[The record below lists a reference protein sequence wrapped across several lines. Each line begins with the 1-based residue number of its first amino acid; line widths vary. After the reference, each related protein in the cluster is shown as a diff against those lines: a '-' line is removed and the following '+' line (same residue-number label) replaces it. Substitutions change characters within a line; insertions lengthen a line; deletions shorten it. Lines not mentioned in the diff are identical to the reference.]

1 MKKKS
6 RSRTSIS
13 APANAV
19 LIVLFSLMMVMCICP
34 VLLVL
39 GISFSDE
46 RDVLIN
52 GYSMIPQ
59 HFTTDAYRFIFK
71 WSGTILNSYGVTL
84 LVTVVGTV
92 CSTFLVALFAYPL
105 SRREFSFRKQFSFF
119 ALFTMLFNGGMVPWY
134 IVCVKFLHLNNTI
147 FALIVPYLMNAF
159 YVMIM
164 RTFYQTTIPDAI
176 VESARI
182 DGCGDFRI
190 FRTIVLPL
198 ALPGLATIGLFNT
211 LAFWNDY
218 YLPLMLVTDQNLYN
232 LQYML
237 YKLLVSLSILEQ
249 IPSTSF
255 SMEAMKLPGETARMA
270 MCILSIGPIIIAY
283 PFFQKYFIK
292 GLTIGSV
299 KG

>member
-19 LIVLFSLMMVMCICP
+19 LIVLFSLMMVMCIYP

-92 CSTFLVALFAYPL
+92 CSTFLVALFAY
-105 SRREFSFRKQFSFF
+105 
-119 ALFTMLFNGGMVPWY
+119 
-134 IVCVKFLHLNNTI
+134 C
-147 FALIVPYLMNAF
+147 
-159 YVMIM
+159 
-164 RTFYQTTIPDAI
+164 
-176 VESARI
+176 
-182 DGCGDFRI
+182 
-190 FRTIVLPL
+190 
-198 ALPGLATIGLFNT
+198 
-211 LAFWNDY
+211 
-218 YLPLMLVTDQNLYN
+218 
-232 LQYML
+232 
-237 YKLLVSLSILEQ
+237 LL
-249 IPSTSF
+249 
-255 SMEAMKLPGETARMA
+255 
-270 MCILSIGPIIIAY
+270 
-283 PFFQKYFIK
+283 
-292 GLTIGSV
+292 
-299 KG
+299 